1 MTAVPASFI
10 SFGGIWSGT
19 VDLFIFS
26 NPTFLR
32 SDRRDTVISLRG
44 GSSALRLR
52 IKSGSWH
59 SIAVGGCRS
68 SSANFSLI
76 VEKYQF
82 IKAPPPTLY
91 VIKAPPPIALT

>member
-44 GSSALRLR
+44 GSSASDYELSPVHGIQL
-52 IKSGSWH
+52 
-59 SIAVGGCRS
+59 
-68 SSANFSLI
+68 
-76 VEKYQF
+76 Q
-82 IKAPPPTLY
+82 
-91 VIKAPPPIALT
+91 